1 MSGGGGGGSTGVM
14 DTSYQDNINRD
25 KRMQAE
31 RDAETK
37 RYGDEK
43 VFSERVADAVLR
55 GRDTGREIAASRGQN
70 PDEFA
75 GVIESIVRD
84 ARARVPELDSN
95 PYAYFTS
102 DIFDTGFAKEE
113 QNRVRAA
120 TDKVNKTF
128 TPGFERS
135 LVADTSDD
143 AILDAILGEQRGT
156 AQKQL
161 EYNQKRGVINDIG
174 FNTGMDR
181 FKGQEAAGRSSLGSI
196 GDAVLGKIR
205 GGISDIRGEA
215 GTAASQSGFAG
226 ANFDPSSYWNR
237 ANTYAAEQM
246 GDLEGKVRAS
256 VGSTNF
262 FDIPAILAAA
272 GTAQGPINVT
282 TSKGTDGTP
291 GFDAKKSKTNRGL
304 GSTGEF

>member
-1 MSGGGGGGSTGVM
+1 
-14 DTSYQDNINRD
+14 
-25 KRMQAE
+25 
-31 RDAETK
+31 
-37 RYGDEK
+37 
-43 VFSERVADAVLR
+43 
-55 GRDTGREIAASRGQN
+55 
-70 PDEFA
+70 
-75 GVIESIVRD
+75 
-84 ARARVPELDSN
+84 
-95 PYAYFTS
+95 
-102 DIFDTGFAKEE
+102 
-113 QNRVRAA
+113 
-120 TDKVNKTF
+120 
-128 TPGFERS
+128 
-135 LVADTSDD
+135 VADTSDD
-143 AILDAILGEQRGT
+143 AILDAILGEQRGM

-174 FNTGMDR
+174 YNTGVEK

-237 ANTYAAEQM
+237 ANTYAGEQL

-262 FDIPAILAAA
+262 FDIPSILAAA
-272 GTAQGPINVT
+272 GTAQGPMNLT
-282 TSKGTDGTP
+282 TAGQPEGSP
-291 GFDAKKSKTNRGL
+291 AFDPKKSKTNRGL

>member
-1 MSGGGGGGSTGVM
+1 MSGGGGGGSSGQ
-14 DTSYQDNINRD
+14 DQSYYDNINND
-25 KRMQAE
+25 KRQA
-31 RDAETK
+31 AENATRQREAAAAAK
-37 RYGDEK
+37 FDVDIANALGGARGTGQQYLAARGLDQNEFGG
-43 VFSERVADAVLR
+43 VIDRIIADARSKVPQ
-55 GRDTGREIAASRGQN
+55 GDTNPGQ
-70 PDEFA
+70 FF
-75 GVIESIVRD
+75 S
-84 ARARVPELDSN
+84 
-95 PYAYFTS
+95 S
-102 DIFDTGFAKEE
+102 DIFETGLAKEE

-120 TDKVNKTF
+120 TDRVNRTF

-143 AILDAILGEQRGT
+143 AILDAILGEQRGN

-161 EYNQKRGVINDIG
+161 EYNQKRGVINDLG
-174 FNTGMDR
+174 FNTGMER

-205 GGISDIRGEA
+205 GGLQDIRGEA

-226 ANFDPSSYWNR
+226 SSFDPSSYWNR
-237 ANTYAAEQM
+237 ANTYVGENM
-246 GDLEGKVRAS
+246 KDLEGKVRSA

-272 GTAQGPINVT
+272 GTAQGPINLT
-282 TSKGTDGTP
+282 TSSGTDGSP
-291 GFDAKKSKTNRGL
+291 GFDPKKSKTNRGL

>member
-1 MSGGGGGGSTGVM
+1 MSGGGGGAPAGNDQT
-14 DTSYQDNINRD
+14 YYDNINRD
-25 KRMQAE
+25 KRINAE
-31 RDAETK
+31 REAEA
-37 RYGDEK
+37 EK
-43 VFSERVADAVLR
+43 ARQASKYEVDIANALTGAQNTGRSVLQSRGLDTPEFQGIVDRIIADAKSKVP
-55 GRDTGREIAASRGQN
+55 GGDPNPGQ
-70 PDEFA
+70 
-75 GVIESIVRD
+75 
-84 ARARVPELDSN
+84 
-95 PYAYFTS
+95 YFGS
-102 DIFDTGFAKEE
+102 DIFETGLAKEE

-120 TDKVNKTF
+120 TDRVNKQF

-143 AILDAILGEQRGT
+143 AILDAILGEQRGM

-174 FNTGMDR
+174 YNTGVEK

-237 ANTYAAEQM
+237 ANTYAGEQL

-262 FDIPAILAAA
+262 FDIPSILAAA
-272 GTAQGPINVT
+272 GTAQGPMNLT
-282 TSKGTDGTP
+282 TAGQPEGSP
-291 GFDAKKSKTNRGL
+291 AFDPKKSKTNRGL